1 MTTSRDYFSPRQ
13 STVRKT
19 VIPQQLLVQDQVL
32 SGKTVNPR
40 QLLAQRTSTVRQDL
54 TIRGNYKLDAD
65 TLKTIP

>member
-40 QLLAQRTSTVRQDL
+40 QLLAQITSTVRQGI
-54 TIRGNYKLDAD
+54 TIRGNYNLDAE